1 MEYLIESATE
11 TMEQRLDKALEK
23 TINILLGEKKFSSL
37 RDILITINPN
47 DIAAL
52 FCRLDHEKLPL
63 LFRLLPK
70 ELAAETFVEMD
81 DEAQELLIRG
91 FSDSELKEVVD
102 ELYVDDAVDLIEE
115 MPANVVQRILAQADP
130 DMRTLINE
138 ILNYPEDSAGSIMTT
153 EYVSFQANLTVQ
165 EAITRIR
172 RTGIDKETI
181 YTCYV
186 LDDNRRLI
194 GLVSVR
200 TLLLSDESAVIS
212 DIMET
217 NIIYVST
224 LEDREDVANKF
235 HKYDFIALPVVDDEL
250 RMVGIVTFDD
260 AIDVMQEEMTED
272 MQRMG
277 GLTPSDKP
285 FLRTSAFEIWKH
297 RIPWLLLLMISTIFT
312 CMIISSYETALSNV
326 VVLVAFIPMLMGTG
340 GNAGSQASVSAITAL
355 SAREISFK
363 DIFKVIFKEAQVS
376 FLCGLTL
383 GVAAFVRLF
392 FIDLYNQDLHTRV
405 IVALI
410 VSITLFV
417 DIMFAKI
424 VGCAMPL
431 VAQKIGFDP
440 AVMSAPLITTL
451 VDIMSLILYFQ
462 FAQLF
467 LGDVLAG

>member
-37 RDILITINPN
+37 RDILVTINPN

-200 TLLLSDESAVIS
+200 TLLLSDESALIS

-260 AIDVMQEEMTED
+260 AIDVLQEEMTED

-392 FIDLYNQDLHTRV
+392 FIDLYAQDMHTRV

-467 LGDVLAG
+467 LGDVLRG